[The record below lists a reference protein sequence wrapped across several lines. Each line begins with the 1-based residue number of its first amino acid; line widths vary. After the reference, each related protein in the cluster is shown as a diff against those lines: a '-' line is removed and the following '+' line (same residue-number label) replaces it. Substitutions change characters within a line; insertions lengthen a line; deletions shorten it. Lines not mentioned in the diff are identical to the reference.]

1 MGRRRQDS
9 RWIHRWSRP
18 LVAGIASVGALGTA
32 YLTVVK
38 WLGGSACPTEGCDSV
53 LSSDYA
59 TIFGLP
65 LTLFGFL
72 AYITMVILAA
82 SPLLVNGD
90 KSKELRQT
98 LENRTWPLMF
108 ILSCI
113 MVVFSGYLMSVL
125 AFELKELCP
134 YCVTSA
140 TFALSMFLIILFGK
154 RWEDFGQIAFTGII
168 VAVITLTG
176 TLAVYAPIRNGGVQA
191 STASGETGPPINT
204 TSGPAE
210 IALANHLKEAGAT
223 MYGAWWCPHCYDQ
236 KSYFGAE
243 AAQLIPY
250 VECAQDGKNAQP
262 KLCRSEPQVT
272 GFPTWQINGE
282 FYPGAQSLER
292 LAELSGYTGPMD
304 FQS

>member
-1 MGRRRQDS
+1 MRRRRQEN

-32 YLTVVK
+32 YLTMVK
-38 WLGGSACPTEGCDSV
+38 WLGGSACPTEGCDRV
-53 LSSDYA
+53 LSSAYA
-59 TIFGLP
+59 TVFGLP

-72 AYITMVILAA
+72 AYITMLTLAVT
-82 SPLLVNGD
+82 PLLVD
-90 KSKELRQT
+90 ADQKKELRQT
-98 LENRTWPLMF
+98 LENRTWFLMF
-108 ILSCI
+108 LLSCV
-113 MVVFSGYLMSVL
+113 MVVFSGYLMTVL
-125 AFELKELCP
+125 AFELKEFCP

-140 TFALSMFLIILFGK
+140 TFALTMFLLILFGK
-154 RWEDFGQIAFTGII
+154 RWDDFGQLAFTGII

-191 STASGETGPPINT
+191 SNAAGETGPPITT

-210 IALANHLKEAGAT
+210 IALANHLKDIGAT
-223 MYGAWWCPHCYDQ
+223 MYGAWWCPHCHDQ
-236 KSYFGAE
+236 KVFFGAE
-243 AAQLIPY
+243 AAELIPY
-250 VECAQDGKNAQP
+250 VECAEDGKNAQP
-262 KLCRSEPQVT
+262 NLCRAEPQVT

-282 FYPGAQSLER
+282 FYPGAQPLER